1 MKLRLGSLRCVLV
14 IAPHPDDE
22 TIGAY
27 ALMTR
32 LQRRGI
38 EVRILVVT
46 DGGASHTASP
56 KWPRHRLIRERQHE
70 TLRAVRPLGIFR
82 RDVTFLGLPDGRLVH
97 QTRCANRLIAGAIR
111 RAPKPLLVIAP
122 GHSDDHPDHR
132 VVANAVGN
140 TRFARVRGL
149 AYPVWP
155 AGAAIRH
162 ARAVTLS
169 AQERLAKRRT
179 ICSYRTQAG
188 RIDDDPNGFVMTRQ
202 QIAAFSRPVEIFVE
216 RVR

>member
-1 MKLRLGSLRCVLV
+1 MTLKLGTPRCLLV

-32 LQRRGI
+32 LRRRGVA
-38 EVRILVVT
+38 VRILVVT

-56 KWPRHRLIRERQHE
+56 TWPRHRLIRERQQE
-70 TLRAVRPLGIFR
+70 TLRAVRHLGIFR
-82 RDVTFLGLPDGRLVH
+82 RDVTFLGLPDGRLM
-97 QTRCANRLIAGAIR
+97 QAAPGACRLIAGAIR
-111 RAPKPLLVIAP
+111 RAPKPLLMVAP
-122 GHSDDHPDHR
+122 APSDDHPDHR
-132 VVANAVGN
+132 VVAAAVSD
-140 TRFARVRGL
+140 TRIARVRGL

-169 AQERLAKRRT
+169 AQERLAKRHAIRR
-179 ICSYRTQAG
+179 YRTQAG
-188 RIDDDPNGFVMTRQ
+188 RIADDPNGFAMTRA
-202 QIAAFSRPVEIFVE
+202 QIAAFSRPVETFVE
-216 RVR
+216 RER